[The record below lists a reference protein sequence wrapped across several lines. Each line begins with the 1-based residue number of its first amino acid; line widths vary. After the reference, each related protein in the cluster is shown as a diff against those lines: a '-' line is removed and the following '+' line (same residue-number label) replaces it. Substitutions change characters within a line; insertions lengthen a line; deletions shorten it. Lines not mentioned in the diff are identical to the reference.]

1 MQNDNGTIV
10 TEKLM
15 KIMEKNEQMLARFQN
30 RLKQSEFIERPNP
43 RLIRTAGQHITW
55 YSDQLMVLQT
65 QLREL
70 ERLYGGSVKLR
81 TTEERDLRRIWR
93 WSNEPTLREALRT
106 ELTTFQTYV
115 DGWHHWLA
123 DEGMQPFSIDRPG
136 DELIGFMLIKRT
148 AAAETRNAS
157 LEFIIIHPDYRYRGY
172 GTEAVKSAI
181 AFVFEQFGADA
192 FTLTV
197 DADNAS
203 ALHCFEKSGLRYI
216 NMESV
221 SNSEGGVSA
230 DRYQMELHHEEW
242 ERMDSISAEFRGDYE
257 NNETTESNVYTGVTL
272 VVPLKDLILNQEVKR
287 KT

>member
-81 TTEERDLRRIWR
+81 TTEEHDLRRIWR

-106 ELTTFQTYV
+106 ELTTFQAYV

-123 DEGMQPFSIDRPG
+123 DEEMQPFSIDRPG

-172 GTEAVKSAI
+172 GTEAVKCAI
-181 AFVFEQFGADA
+181 AFAFEQFGADV
-192 FTLTV
+192 FTLQV
-197 DADNAS
+197 DADNDS
-203 ALHCFEKSGLRYI
+203 AVHCFEKSGLKYI

-221 SNSEGGVSA
+221 SSSEGGVSS
-230 DRYQMELHHEEW
+230 DRYQMELRREDW
-242 ERMDSISAEFRGDYE
+242 RSADSTPAEFTGE
-257 NNETTESNVYTGVTL
+257 PESDVDAAAANVYAGGAL
-272 VVPLKDLILNQEVKR
+272 LVPLRDLISN
-287 KT
+287 